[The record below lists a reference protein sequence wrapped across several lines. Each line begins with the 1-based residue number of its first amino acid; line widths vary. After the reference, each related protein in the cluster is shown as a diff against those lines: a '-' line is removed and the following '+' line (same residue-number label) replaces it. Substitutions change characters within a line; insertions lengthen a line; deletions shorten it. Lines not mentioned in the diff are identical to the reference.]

1 VKRSVE
7 ETLSSTPAPI
17 MAPIMAPIKATT
29 KAPIKAPPK
38 APTKGRKAVKVM
50 KPIDANTEGK
60 TVGKTEKPEIEDS
73 REAIQNRLEQEKD
86 TMELKMAIVT
96 ELDDYHEVQHKIKF
110 LEDHLQ
116 QHANFHVVNDKEILD
131 ASQTLKEMKEKIIN
145 PLEHNLVAVRNQ
157 ILKMDHALN
166 DKDKIF
172 IKSVLE
178 NADQF
183 LSTSKSRLESLELVE
198 QLMAEAEKHESAR
211 KEQNPH
217 GKETV
222 PVRPNWSST
231 PKSTCPRTMKC
242 VQRELCD
249 LSGGQGK
256 AGVDLH
262 HRGHILDDVDTH
274 PRPRIPCIDRKG
286 RNILG
291 ICCSIQAIS
300 LKKEWE
306 SLEESDKIKIS
317 TKADSKASVESG
329 DESLGGGL
337 RSQRLQKIRN
347 IVASKINEHERK
359 TESVQIK
366 NIDIAMLKKELERE
380 KMLDTE
386 PGYGR
391 KIKAALN
398 EAAEKSHKFIHDKL
412 AHGHSDTDITH
423 EDGSIKFSW
432 ILVFVFGTLSIVLT
446 GCLVCLLLNR
456 PTTNSLRRKLFKDDT
471 TFGYCELNDVRGE
484 VQRGVATSSS
494 WNEDSWGNWD
504 DSKAKNSQKLK

>member
-1 VKRSVE
+1 
-7 ETLSSTPAPI
+7 
-17 MAPIMAPIKATT
+17 
-29 KAPIKAPPK
+29 
-38 APTKGRKAVKVM
+38 M

-96 ELDDYHEVQHKIKF
+96 ELDDYHEVQQKIKF

-198 QLMAEAEKHESAR
+198 Q
-211 KEQNPH
+211 
-217 GKETV
+217 
-222 PVRPNWSST
+222 
-231 PKSTCPRTMKC
+231 
-242 VQRELCD
+242 
-249 LSGGQGK
+249 
-256 AGVDLH
+256 
-262 HRGHILDDVDTH
+262 
-274 PRPRIPCIDRKG
+274 
-286 RNILG
+286 
-291 ICCSIQAIS
+291 
-300 LKKEWE
+300 EWE

-329 DESLGGGL
+329 YESLGGGL

>member
-1 VKRSVE
+1 MLKLYFTLSLGLAVLTVNGGIVKRSVE

-96 ELDDYHEVQHKIKF
+96 ELDDYHEVQQKIKF

-198 QLMAEAEKHESAR
+198 Q
-211 KEQNPH
+211 
-217 GKETV
+217 
-222 PVRPNWSST
+222 
-231 PKSTCPRTMKC
+231 
-242 VQRELCD
+242 
-249 LSGGQGK
+249 
-256 AGVDLH
+256 
-262 HRGHILDDVDTH
+262 
-274 PRPRIPCIDRKG
+274 
-286 RNILG
+286 
-291 ICCSIQAIS
+291 
-300 LKKEWE
+300 EWE

-412 AHGHSDTDITH
+412 AHGHSDTEITH